1 MPGEA
6 AFERALE
13 ALSHKERTSAEL
25 VAWLRG
31 RGFGVGE
38 IEDAVERLTVAGAL
52 DDERFAARF
61 AADKR
66 ELAGWGPER
75 IRLALGE
82 RGLDPSQIEAALDG
96 DGRSDQLERAVELLD
111 RRAERPVDE
120 RSRGRALAYLARRG
134 YDSELAYDAV
144 RAFEGGAA

>member
-13 ALSHKERTSAEL
+13 ALSRKELTSGEL
-25 VAWLRG
+25 VAWLGG
-31 RGFGVGE
+31 RGFAAGE
-38 IEDAVERLTVAGAL
+38 IEDAVERLIAAGML
-52 DDERFAARF
+52 DDERF

-82 RGLDPSQIEAALDG
+82 RGLDRSQIEAVLAT
-96 DGRSDQLERAVELLD
+96 DGRSTQLERAIELLD
-111 RRAERPVDE
+111 RRGERPVDE
-120 RSRGRALAYLARRG
+120 PSRGRALAYLARRG
-134 YDSELAYDAV
+134 YDAELAYDAV
-144 RAFEGGAA
+144 RDFEARAA